1 MKKKRNDGT
10 VKNVDTDFENFKKD
24 EALDYK
30 EIEEI
35 QLNMW
40 IGYLIKIL
48 NNDELDEHEKLI
60 IENSNG
66 GVIRFRYFTLEKND
80 PINIYKIYIIN
91 KFNNTSNDERM
102 KMLLKL
108 PINNST
114 IGEFSET
121 TRDKLVRIPNY
132 KELINNIMRNYFTN
146 LNKLKLKLK
155 RKREGIEIEKS
166 KKIKKDGRKS
176 KRRKLSK
183 KKSKRKKSLK
193 KN

>member
-166 KKIKKDGRKS
+166 KKIKKDGRTS

-183 KKSKRKKSLK
+183 KKSKRK
-193 KN
+193 NH